1 MNRIY
6 KTLIVCTL
14 ITLVS
19 VTTTLAGNKDRS
31 GQAGAQHLLVDPW
44 AKTNGWANAGVAEV
58 RGLESLFA
66 NIAGMSF
73 VSKTEFG
80 FNHTRFLTGGSGI
93 SLNSFGFAQ
102 SIYKKDKET
111 KAKVKDYG
119 VIGLS
124 FFSMSFGKIPIT
136 TVDQPEGGLGYYS
149 PNLITIGLHYAKSF
163 NDFIH
168 GGVSVKIVNES
179 VADVSSTGV
188 AIDVGV
194 QYLAGA
200 YKNFKI
206 GVALKNIGLPM
217 RFKGDGLSLRANQAA
232 SDYLVTLDARSEKYE
247 IPTCL
252 AIGVSYD
259 FLFFGGEYKD
269 WSKED
274 KQAEGLTRDDAAH
287 RITLAGSFTANSY
300 SRDIFALGIEYGFMS
315 YFMVRA
321 GYNFEAGMFSAET
334 RSTWYSG
341 PSAGLTVA
349 IPLAKKNSNSHSK
362 LFLDYAYRFTYQWKG
377 NHYIGIKLAL

>member
-14 ITLVS
+14 VALVS
-19 VTTTLAGNKDRS
+19 ITTAFAGNRDRS

-44 AKTNGWANAGVAEV
+44 AKTNGWANAGVAET
-58 RGLESLFA
+58 RGLESIFT
-66 NIAGMSF
+66 NIGGMSF
-73 VSKTEFG
+73 VTKTEFG
-80 FNHTRFLTGGSGI
+80 FNHTRFLTGGSGM

-102 SIYKKDKET
+102 ALYKRDKNDPKIEI
-111 KAKVKDYG
+111 KNYG
-119 VIGLS
+119 VIGIS
-124 FFSMSFGKIPIT
+124 FVAMSFGKIDIT
-136 TVDQPEGGLGYYS
+136 TVDQPEGGLGTYS

-194 QYLAGA
+194 QYLAGT

-217 RFKGDGLSLRANQAA
+217 KFKGDGLSLRANQAA
-232 SDYLVTLDARSEKYE
+232 KEYLVTLDARSEKYE

-259 FLFFGGEYKD
+259 FLIFGGEYKNF
-269 WSKED
+269 SKIAKE
-274 KQAEGLTRDDAAH
+274 AANLTRDDATH

-300 SRDIFALGIEYGFMS
+300 SRDIFALGVEYGFMN
-315 YFMVRA
+315 YFMLRA
-321 GYNFEAGMFSAET
+321 GYSLEAGMFKAET
-334 RSTWYSG
+334 RDTWYSG

-349 IPLAKKNSNSHSK
+349 IPLTKKSNSK
-362 LFLDYAYRFTYQWKG
+362 LFFDYAYRFTYQWKG